1 MSFLGK
7 LLGGG
12 KPESKTLTSSGEKKV
27 YYPTHGVKKADSKN
41 SQKLGPKKD

>member
-7 LLGGG
+7 LFGGG
-12 KPESKTLTSSGEKKV
+12 KPEPKTLNPSGEKKV

-41 SQKLGPKKD
+41 AQKFGPKKD